1 MEALGHSHPLKSL
14 DMSEIQPVTP
24 PGAAPGGHYSPGIVH
39 GGLIYV
45 SGQLPLVPGD
55 TERRLGTVAEQ
66 VEQALRNVESVLV
79 AAGSTLDRV
88 LQMTIYIS
96 DGDDWGMV
104 NEVYSRVLGSHRPAR
119 AIVPVSPLHFGAAI
133 EIQAIAAVA

>member
-1 MEALGHSHPLKSL
+1 
-14 DMSEIQPVTP
+14 MSEIQPVTP

-39 GGLIYV
+39 GGLVYV

-55 TERRLGTVAEQ
+55 TERRLGTVSEQ
-66 VEQALRNVESVLV
+66 AEQALRNVESVLV

-96 DGDDWGMV
+96 DGDDWGVV
-104 NEVYSRVLGSHRPAR
+104 NEVYARILGSHRPTR

-133 EIQAIAAVA
+133 EIQAIASVA